1 MRTKQVTVK
10 TEEGKGS
17 ENRFERVA
25 KGFSRVFCGIRKASN
40 AISPFVWIFPPVI
53 VFLAMLLFFKADGL
67 YPFGTKT
74 LSWCDMDQQVV
85 PLLIDLKDIL
95 SGKEGFFFSF
105 KNAGGM
111 NFYGVFFFF
120 LSSPFSMLVAFVDKA
135 EVALFAN
142 VLVALKMSAIS
153 CTASVYFSKKHPEAG
168 LLNVALSVLYAFS
181 GYVMM
186 YFQNVMWLDIVYLF
200 PLLLLGLE
208 KLKEGKRALFTAVL
222 AACLFVNYYLSYMI
236 VVFLLLYV
244 FVALLVYKDKKFA
257 GNFAL
262 CCVVA
267 ALVSAVVWLPCFL
280 QYFSSGRKTSIYENL
295 VNSSAFTAYQTSFPT
310 VFSVLFLFPF
320 AFSGKDAGKD
330 SFVRRILFIATLVPI
345 VLEPVNKM
353 WQTGSYM
360 SFPTRYAFITI
371 FLCLTLAMDCMTK
384 KDGKKLLVEGGEASR
399 FDKASILEKLKK
411 EAPRYAVSLLLL
423 GVSIW
428 YCSFAI
434 EYTKVNHEIMDQYST
449 TLWGNAAS
457 FDALLALY
465 AVAVAVGVLAYVLYR
480 FRLLKPVCLWLAVGI
495 MVVSELY
502 VAPMTYI
509 HAPAHDVA
517 WQQQVLELA
526 DKLEDDGFYRVKS
539 DKEYSGRDFDV
550 NLMGSLGYNALGHY
564 TSLTKSNYMT
574 AIKQFGYTSYWM
586 EVGNSGGTFLTDALL
601 SVKYS
606 ISSQRTSADV
616 YQGEYFNISSLN
628 AYLPLGIVT
637 KRDIVKAAESGA
649 DYTRRAELQSILAE
663 DFFGSA
669 EGVTTYTLADATLS
683 NLTMEECDGKY
694 VLTPSGGTGRIVF
707 RVPVAETA
715 TLYFNAFDENTNALK
730 QAINSKFSVSA
741 PSFSLSDYPTQKQN
755 GLVRLGEYSDREVT
769 VTVTVKSAVTVRDVG
784 LVALENE
791 RLTSAIGQT
800 ETVGLT
806 AEKDSLS
813 GSYTAK
819 GGECVFLSVAYDS
832 GMKLKINGKKAE
844 LYEVYDG
851 FTAFY
856 LEEGVNDISITFAPK
871 GFVVGV
877 IACLLGV
884 GGCVAAIVLWFRKKW
899 RFELPPVLESV
910 AYYALLAV
918 GAAVVLVVYALPL
931 LLAAL

>member
-1 MRTKQVTVK
+1 MREERALK
-10 TEEGKGS
+10 TEEGAEGG
-17 ENRFERVA
+17 FERFVRTL
-25 KGFSRVFCGIRKASN
+25 SHVFRIVQNGLRK
-40 AISPFVWIFPPVI
+40 ISPFVWIFPPVI
-53 VFLAMLLFFKADGL
+53 VFLAMMLFFKSDGL

-95 SGKEGFFFSF
+95 SGEEGFFFSF

-120 LSSPFSMLVAFVDKA
+120 LSSPFSVLVAFVDKA
-135 EVALFAN
+135 EIALFAN
-142 VLVALKMSAIS
+142 VLVALKMSAIA
-153 CTASVYFSKKHPEAG
+153 CTASVYFSKKYPNAG

-244 FVALLVYKDKKFA
+244 FVALLVHKDKKFA

-310 VFSVLFLFPF
+310 VFSVMFLFPF
-320 AFSGKDAGKD
+320 AFSGKDTGKD

-371 FLCLTLAMDCMTK
+371 FLCLTLAMDCMTR
-384 KDGKKLLVEGGEASR
+384 KDKAKLPAVEFKEPR
-399 FDKASILEKLKK
+399 FSKASILEKLKK

-434 EYTKVNHEIMDQYST
+434 EYTKVNHETMDQYST

-457 FDALLALY
+457 FDALLTLY
-465 AVAVAVGVLAYVLYR
+465 AVAVSVGVLAYALYR
-480 FRLLKPVCLWLAVGI
+480 LKLLKPVCLWLAVGI

-526 DKLEDDGFYRVKS
+526 DKIDDDGFYRVKS

-564 TSLTKSNYMT
+564 TSLTKYNYMT

-606 ISSQRTSADV
+606 ISSQKNSGDI
-616 YQGEYFNISSLN
+616 YQGEYFNISALN

-637 KRDIVKAAESGA
+637 EKDIVKATENGA
-649 DYTRRAELQSILAE
+649 DYTWRAELQSILAE

-669 EGVTTYTLADATLS
+669 DGVTTYTLADATLS
-683 NLTMEECDGKY
+683 NLTMEESNGKY
-694 VLTPSGGTGRIVF
+694 VLTPSGGTGKLVF
-707 RVPVAETA
+707 RIPVEETA

-755 GLVRLGEYSDREVT
+755 GLVRMGEYSNREVT
-769 VTVTVKSAVTVRDVG
+769 VTVTVKSAVTVRDVS

-791 RLTSAIGQT
+791 KLSGKIEQT

-806 AEKDSLS
+806 AGKNSLS
-813 GSYTAK
+813 GSYTAQ

-856 LEEGVNDISITFAPK
+856 LEEGVNDISITFTPK
-871 GFVVGV
+871 GFVLGLLG
-877 IACLLGV
+877 CLLGV
-884 GGCVAAIVLWFRKKW
+884 GVCVAAIVLWIRKKW

-910 AYYALLAV
+910 AYYTLIAV
-918 GAAVVLVVYALPL
+918 GAVVVLIVYALPL
-931 LLAAL
+931 VLAAL